1 MAPQPSK
8 AGSTNGQNAEDSQNA
23 TPRCR
28 QKRRKRS
35 PCGDDPLPDDS
46 RSPRK
51 HRMSRRSQTAS
62 QPTAYQSDP
71 DMHVSRNAQQ
81 RADRRILGQLDPER
95 VNNVLPQVH
104 RSLSSPDLQDGQ
116 GLAYSGKALRR
127 TDVFHG
133 TVQVNLA
140 ISRDLY
146 EHSSCIQ
153 KSPRNMAH
161 VLPHSQARLSNMLCK
176 PPATEIAFKMI
187 FANLSVHET
196 TEVAK
201 HDMAAA
207 DQSPYKVPTSTVN
220 FEQLTQSCCATRPG
234 IIPDALQGLVD
245 VMLRSRPI
253 GKAVFTIS
261 LSPFHGINDYFA
273 LLALRNMIYS
283 WGKTTCSD
291 DQSLLQTI
299 LLIAE
304 IVRECARRQ
313 AWDLSL
319 VKAPYGAASL
329 LLPDQYAH
337 ASELEPA
344 RFLSMPTVTG
354 AFEGLQ
360 AGPKLR
366 RRDSVAEFE
375 MDLD

>member
-1 MAPQPSK
+1 
-8 AGSTNGQNAEDSQNA
+8 
-23 TPRCR
+23 
-28 QKRRKRS
+28 
-35 PCGDDPLPDDS
+35 
-46 RSPRK
+46 
-51 HRMSRRSQTAS
+51 
-62 QPTAYQSDP
+62 
-71 DMHVSRNAQQ
+71 MHVLRNAQQ
-81 RADRRILGQLDPER
+81 RAGRRILGQLDPAR
-95 VNNVLPQVH
+95 VNNVLPQIH
-104 RSLSSPDLQDGQ
+104 RSWSSPDLQDGQ
-116 GLAYSGKALRR
+116 DLADSGKALCR

-133 TVQVNLA
+133 AISVNLA
-140 ISRDLY
+140 ISRDRDR
-146 EHSSCIQ
+146 HSSCVQ
-153 KSPRNMAH
+153 KPPRNIGL
-161 VLPHSQARLSNMLCK
+161 VLPHSQTRLSKVLDK
-176 PPATEIAFKMI
+176 PPTTEIAFKMT
-187 FANLSVHET
+187 FTNLSVHET

-201 HDMAAA
+201 HDLAAA
-207 DQSPYKVPTSTVN
+207 DQSPSMAPTSTVD
-220 FEQLTQSCCATRPG
+220 FEQLTQSCCATGPG

-299 LLIAE
+299 LLITE

-319 VKAPYGAASL
+319 VKAPYGATSL

>member
-1 MAPQPSK
+1 MTPQPSK
-8 AGSTNGQNAEDSQNA
+8 AGGTNGQKAEDPQYA

-35 PCGDDPLPDDS
+35 PCGDNVLPDDS

-51 HRMSRRSQTAS
+51 PRISRRSQTAS

-81 RADRRILGQLDPER
+81 RAGRRILGQLNPEH

-104 RSLSSPDLQDGQ
+104 RSWSSPDLQDGQ
-116 GLAYSGKALRR
+116 HLAYSGKALCR

-133 TVQVNLA
+133 TVSVCLA
-140 ISRDLY
+140 ISRDRD
-146 EHSSCIQ
+146 EHSSCNQ
-153 KSPRNMAH
+153 KSPRNIGH
-161 VLPHSQARLSNMLCK
+161 VLPHPQTRLSNVLDK
-176 PPATEIAFKMI
+176 PPTTQIAFKII

-201 HDMAAA
+201 HDLAAA
-207 DQSPYKVPTSTVN
+207 DQSPYMALTSTVD
-220 FEQLTQSCCATRPG
+220 FEQLTQCCCATRPG
-234 IIPDALQGLVD
+234 IIPDALQDLVD

-261 LSPFHGINDYFA
+261 LSPFYGINDYFA

-283 WGKTTCSD
+283 WGKTTGSD

-304 IVRECARRQ
+304 IVRECARRH

-319 VKAPYGAASL
+319 VKSPYGAASL

-337 ASELEPA
+337 ASELEPE
-344 RFLSMPTVTG
+344 RFPSVPTVTG

>member
-1 MAPQPSK
+1 MTPQPSK
-8 AGSTNGQNAEDSQNA
+8 AGSTTGHNAEDRQYA

-62 QPTAYQSDP
+62 QPIAYQSDP

-81 RADRRILGQLDPER
+81 RAGRRILGQLDPEH

-104 RSLSSPDLQDGQ
+104 RSWSSPDLQDGQ
-116 GLAYSGKALRR
+116 DLAYPGKALCR

-133 TVQVNLA
+133 TVSVSLA
-140 ISRDLY
+140 ISRDRD
-146 EHSSCIQ
+146 EHSSCDQ
-153 KSPRNMAH
+153 KSPRNIGP
-161 VLPHSQARLSNMLCK
+161 VLPHFQTRLSNVLDK
-176 PPATEIAFKMI
+176 PPTTQIAFKMI

-207 DQSPYKVPTSTVN
+207 DQSRSTTPTCTVD
-220 FEQLTQSCCATRPG
+220 FEQLTRSCCATRPG
-234 IIPDALQGLVD
+234 IIPDALLGLVD

-261 LSPFHGINDYFA
+261 LSPLHGINDYFA

-313 AWDLSL
+313 AWDLPL
-319 VKAPYGAASL
+319 VKAPYGAESL

-337 ASELEPA
+337 ASELEPD
-344 RFLSMPTVTG
+344 RFPSVPTVTG

-375 MDLD
+375 IDLD